1 MVKDDF
7 WMKIGLEI
15 HVQVMTDT
23 KMYCRCRND
32 NSEEN
37 PNTRV
42 CPICLGLPGSLPIL
56 NEKVVELAVMVGMG
70 LNCRINQNSSF
81 DRKNYFYPDLP
92 KGYQITQYFFP
103 LAQNGWV
110 EVDNDN
116 EQKKIR
122 INRLHLEEDTAKMV
136 HAGQASLLDFNRGGI
151 PLMEIVTEPDFSSG
165 EEAVIF
171 LKKLRDLVRWV
182 GASRAR
188 MQHGEMRC
196 DANVSLWKNGEQLG
210 EVVEVKNINSL
221 RNVREAID
229 FEFVRQKKA
238 ILAGEKVVKET
249 RGWNVITMETV
260 SQRSKE
266 KAHDYRYFPEPDLP
280 GLQLAEEWIESVR
293 RSLPVLPEA
302 IKNRMME
309 EYGLD
314 NKKAEV
320 FLDNIEYFYFLE
332 KVYSELVVW
341 LKQKNVEL
349 VEEKNLGNK
358 LAGYVLTDFKPLKE
372 EKEIAWEKMSLTPE
386 NYAELVAMFLAKEI
400 NNQSMKKILAEML
413 ICTDSPLEIAQK
425 NGWLNKDNKIDLVAI
440 VQTVVE
446 ENTKQVEDY
455 RQGKEQLMSYFLGQV
470 MKKTNGV
477 ADPKEARELLV
488 KKLSV

>member
-1 MVKDDF
+1 
-7 WMKIGLEI
+7 
-15 HVQVMTDT
+15 
-23 KMYCRCRND
+23 
-32 NSEEN
+32 
-37 PNTRV
+37 
-42 CPICLGLPGSLPIL
+42 LGLPGSLPIL